1 MTLSPLQQNDLRDL
15 IDAACEND
23 PEPTVLERLESLLL
37 ADDDAC
43 RYYLDY
49 VSLHGALILASE
61 KKPTEEGLELI
72 PQGSEIRKSQ
82 IPNQQIPNQQI
93 PNQQIP
99 NLLSPILS
107 TPSPVILDTSD
118 SLSPLAPAPS
128 PFYVSHPF
136 VFSNLFAMLIIC
148 LGALGAWFYQV
159 DIPQPMASVDRPATS
174 LNRTTNPAAK
184 DPLEFVGRVTGM
196 VDVQWADVQTSTV
209 IDANVPLGRKYALAS
224 GLMEIRYDSGA
235 KVILQGPVTYEV
247 DSRKGG
253 YLSVGKLTAKL
264 EKRGEGREESQEKP
278 SAVSSQQSEKV
289 ASGQW
294 PVASEER
301 SEVRGQGA
309 GITNPKSQI
318 SNPQSLIPN
327 PSFAVRT
334 PTAVVTDLGTEF
346 GVEVS
351 KEGVSHVTVFTGEVI
366 ASTKDIIDTVKP
378 VHLKAGQSA
387 GIDKTK
393 ITLIQRPTLE
403 APTFVRKLGK
413 PISSNLAHLWTFDDD
428 LKDAVGSAHGTAI
441 NKPTL
446 QPGILGSNALQLR
459 DRAYV
464 ELPYFRPDLHFTV
477 TGWIKTTT
485 TGEEAL
491 EILGWGGLYRS
502 AQFRISGD
510 RLQYGDFADNWLG
523 VTGKSPMANGQWRHV
538 AMVRDY
544 EHVRLYVDGALE
556 GEGATHAMQL
566 QDKLSIGANLADLG
580 SGFVGLYYFQGSI
593 DDLGYWRIAL
603 PEIRISAIYQLG
615 IHPMLRYGQ
624 RQASSLFSLFLQRQ
638 GEVNIDGKVWRYR
651 DDLPEGKPGSIV
663 TNADRTI
670 LLYLENNSGVS
681 TTVDFP
687 VNKQ

>member
-1 MTLSPLQQNDLRDL
+1 MTLSPSQQDSLRDL

-61 KKPTEEGLELI
+61 KKPTADVFELEI
-72 PQGSEIRKSQ
+72 QRSEIRKSQ
-82 IPNQQIPNQQI
+82 ISNQQIQNLPSSI
-93 PNQQIP
+93 P
-99 NLLSPILS
+99 S
-107 TPSPVILDTSD
+107 TPSPVILVTSD

-136 VFSNLFAMLIIC
+136 VFSNLFAILVIC

-159 DIPQPMASVDRPATS
+159 DIPHPMASVDRPATS
-174 LNRTTNPAAK
+174 LNRTTNSAAN

-209 IDANVPLGRKYALAS
+209 IGANVPLGRKYALAS

-264 EKRGEGREESQEKP
+264 EKRREGSEESHEKL
-278 SAVSSQQSEKV
+278 SAVSGQQSEKV
-289 ASGQW
+289 ASNINPKSQ
-294 PVASEER
+294 
-301 SEVRGQGA
+301 
-309 GITNPKSQI
+309 ITKSQI